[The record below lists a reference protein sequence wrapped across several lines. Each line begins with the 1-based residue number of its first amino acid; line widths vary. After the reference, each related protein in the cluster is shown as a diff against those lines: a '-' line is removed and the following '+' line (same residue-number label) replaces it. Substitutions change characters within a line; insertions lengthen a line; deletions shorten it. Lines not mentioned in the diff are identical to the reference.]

1 MLVYFHLCLHAS
13 KTFFVKDVHKDD
25 EKRRKS
31 CSNTTQGTF
40 SYENVI
46 CLENIQL
53 KRQYNNET
61 KTDKMTYVYK
71 VEQLFLSKINM

>member
-1 MLVYFHLCLHAS
+1 MKKGDNLAQMQHMAH
-13 KTFFVKDVHKDD
+13 
-25 EKRRKS
+25 
-31 CSNTTQGTF
+31 GTF

-61 KTDKMTYVYK
+61 KAEKMTYVYK
-71 VEQLFLSKINM
+71 VQQLF